1 MKRKKD
7 IVIVCHCVINCNSKV
22 EGLSL
27 FEGALDF
34 IKVLIDKGIGIIQ
47 LPCPELI
54 VYGLKRWG
62 HSKEQLDNSFFRNQ
76 CKEILKPYIIQF
88 ENYIKNGYN
97 LKAIIAIDGS
107 PSCGYNKTCSSS
119 IFNGTLCEYPNSI
132 IERENITMINE
143 KGIFIE
149 ELSNLLKENNLDIP
163 FLGLDEENLEHVPFI
178 LKNL

>member
-76 CKEILKPYIIQF
+76 CKEMLKPYIIQF
-88 ENYIKNGYN
+88 ENYIKSGYN
-97 LKAIIAIDGS
+97 L
-107 PSCGYNKTCSSS
+107 
-119 IFNGTLCEYPNSI
+119 NGTLCEYPNSI